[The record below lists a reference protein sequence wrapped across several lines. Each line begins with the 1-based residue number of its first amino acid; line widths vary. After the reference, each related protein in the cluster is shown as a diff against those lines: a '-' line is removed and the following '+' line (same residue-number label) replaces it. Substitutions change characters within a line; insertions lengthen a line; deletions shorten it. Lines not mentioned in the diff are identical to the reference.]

1 MQYCI
6 RGGGIC
12 INKLMHELGL
22 VLGAGLVTW
31 ILCSPTA
38 WLLRCGG
45 FWDQPNERSSHD
57 APTLRGG
64 GVAPLAVIFF
74 TVLFW
79 VYPSRA
85 TVGGVWLIGLILLS
99 AINLWDDRRGIAV
112 KWRLLAQLAA
122 AAGVVWALG
131 FGEWSGL
138 TMAVLVFG
146 FVAFMNFINFMDGI
160 NGLVAGQVAL
170 TALGVALFTGGSDGT
185 VTVISWTITG
195 AMLGFLPFNFPKAR
209 IFLGDVGSIG
219 LGFCLGVLGL
229 MTSKEMGA
237 QASTGWLLVL
247 PLYFFMEGT
256 IAVLRRWRAGAQW
269 WTPHREHF
277 YQRLIRSGWSHKRV
291 SGLLWMIQIV
301 VVMFLYWGHDRMP
314 AVWGWLLCGLVWG
327 GVFLY
332 VERVF
337 ISTRKTPK

>member
-1 MQYCI
+1 M
-6 RGGGIC
+6 
-12 INKLMHELGL
+12 
-22 VLGAGLVTW
+22 
-31 ILCSPTA
+31 
-38 WLLRCGG
+38 
-45 FWDQPNERSSHD
+45 
-57 APTLRGG
+57 
-64 GVAPLAVIFF
+64 
-74 TVLFW
+74 
-79 VYPSRA
+79 
-85 TVGGVWLIGLILLS
+85 
-99 AINLWDDRRGIAV
+99 
-112 KWRLLAQLAA
+112 
-122 AAGVVWALG
+122 
-131 FGEWSGL
+131 
-138 TMAVLVFG
+138 
-146 FVAFMNFINFMDGI
+146 
-160 NGLVAGQVAL
+160 
-170 TALGVALFTGGSDGT
+170 
-185 VTVISWTITG
+185 VTVISWIITG

-229 MTSKEMGA
+229 MTSKEMGV

-301 VVMFLYWGHDRMP
+301 VVMFLYWGHDRVP

-337 ISTRKTPK
+337 ISTRKSPK

>member
-22 VLGAGLVTW
+22 VIGAGLVTW

-38 WLLRCGG
+38 WLLRYAG

-57 APTLRGG
+57 TPTLRGG
-64 GVAPLAVIFF
+64 GVAPLAVIFL

-99 AINLWDDRRGIAV
+99 AINLWDDRRGLAV
-112 KWRLLAQLAA
+112 KWRLLAQFAA
-122 AAGVVWALG
+122 AVAVVLA
-131 FGEWSGL
+131 FGGDQWSGL
-138 TMAVLVFG
+138 TMAALVFG
-146 FVAFMNFINFMDGI
+146 LMAFMNFMNFMDGI
-160 NGLVAGQVAL
+160 NGLVAGHVAL
-170 TALGVALFTGGSDGT
+170 MAMGIALVAGEGDGM
-185 VTVISWTITG
+185 VTVISWILTG
-195 AMLGFLPFNFPKAR
+195 AMLGFLPVNFPKAR
-209 IFLGDVGSIG
+209 MFLGDVGSVG
-219 LGFCLGVLGL
+219 LGFSLGVLAL
-229 MTSKEMGA
+229 MAGGEMEA
-237 QASTGWLLVL
+237 RESVGWLGVL

-256 IAVLRRWRAGAQW
+256 VALLRRWRAGAQW

-277 YQRLIRSGWSHKRV
+277 YQRLVRSGWSHERV
-291 SGLLWMIQIV
+291 SGLLWMIQIAV
-301 VVMFLYWGHDRMP
+301 VIFLYWGHDRVD

-337 ISTRKTPK
+337 ISRRKTPK